1 MSERTS
7 VLPPRFDALDPA
19 VIEDPYPTYA
29 RLRDAGALCRGM
41 PGSWVVTRYAEV
53 AALMRDRRLGS
64 EFPIAYHQMSAG
76 EGPASEF
83 MSSIMLYRDPPA
95 HTRLRRLVGQAFDA
109 QLVRGL
115 ERHIGEL
122 VDDLLEPLGD
132 GVSFDAI
139 GDLAF
144 PLPVM
149 VVCELMG
156 IPTADHET
164 IRPLALKLG
173 RAFMTMV
180 PSHTREA
187 ANAAVLELREY
198 LGALLEERR
207 RSPGEDLLSHMLA
220 AEEGE
225 DRLTHEEIVDNAV
238 FSFFAGFETTTNL
251 IGNGCAALLRHPDQL
266 ARLYADLS
274 LLSSAID
281 EFLRYDAPIQG
292 VARVVGDS
300 IEIAGRRVMP
310 GRVLVL
316 LLGSANRDER
326 AFARPD
332 ELDIGRR
339 PNRHLSFGG
348 GIHYCMG
355 ATLSRIEARMAF
367 ARLLERFASLEPA
380 GEPVRETETCFR
392 AYSSLPIVASLA

>member
-1 MSERTS
+1 MNEQTFI
-7 VLPPRFDALDPA
+7 LPPRFDALDPE
-19 VIEDPYPTYA
+19 VLEDPYPTYA
-29 RLRDAGALCRGM
+29 RLRDAAAVCRGM
-41 PGSWVVTRYAEV
+41 PGTWVVTRYAEV
-53 AALMRDRRLGS
+53 AALIRDRRLGS

-76 EGPASEF
+76 EGSASEF
-83 MSSIMLYRDPPA
+83 MSSIMLYRDQPA
-95 HTRLRRLVGQAFDA
+95 HTRLRQLVGQAFNS

-115 ERHIGEL
+115 EQHIGKL
-122 VDDLLEPLGD
+122 VDDLLEPLAD
-132 GVSFDAI
+132 GVSFDVI
-139 GDLAF
+139 SDLAF

-149 VVCELMG
+149 VVCKLMG
-156 IPTADHET
+156 IPPADNET
-164 IRPLALKLG
+164 IRPLALELG
-173 RAFMTMV
+173 RAFMAMV
-180 PSHTREA
+180 PPHAREA
-187 ANAAVLELREY
+187 ANAAVLALREY

-207 RSPGEDLLSHMLA
+207 GSPGEDLLSRMLA

-266 ARLYADLS
+266 ARLYAHPS
-274 LLSSAID
+274 LLASAVD
-281 EFLRYDAPIQG
+281 EILRYDAPIQG
-292 VARVVGDS
+292 VARVVGS
-300 IEIAGRRVMP
+300 PIEVAGRSLMP

-332 ELDIGRR
+332 ELDVGRW

-367 ARLLERFASLEPA
+367 ARLLERFAALELA
-380 GEPVRETETCFR
+380 GEPVRETGTCFR
-392 AYSSLPIVASLA
+392 AYASLPVVASGA